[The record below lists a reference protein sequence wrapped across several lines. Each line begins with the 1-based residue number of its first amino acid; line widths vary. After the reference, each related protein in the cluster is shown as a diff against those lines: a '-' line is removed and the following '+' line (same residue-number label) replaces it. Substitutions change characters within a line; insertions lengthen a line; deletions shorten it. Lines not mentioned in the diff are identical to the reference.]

1 MPGWLRPEKA
11 YKLFLYSAWTVVC
24 VGIFMAF
31 MATPWFWQ
39 IDSLRTWD
47 LVLRV
52 LGGAL
57 GIVGAPAA
65 LILWFGMAEFCLR
78 HDNSPTSDKILWFVV
93 FFATAWFGSALY
105 FFIVYRK
112 RAQGLA
118 RVTAPRNSVR
128 EMKS

>member
-1 MPGWLRPEKA
+1 MPGWLQSEKA
-11 YKLFLYSAWTVVC
+11 RKFFLYSAWTTLC
-24 VGIFMAF
+24 GAIFMGF

-39 IDSLRTWD
+39 IDSLHPWG

-57 GIVGAPAA
+57 GITGAPAA

-78 HDNSPTSDKILWFVV
+78 QDKSPPGDKILWFAV

-105 FFIVYRK
+105 FFVVYRK
-112 RAQGLA
+112 RACGLA
-118 RVTAPRNSVR
+118 
-128 EMKS
+128 